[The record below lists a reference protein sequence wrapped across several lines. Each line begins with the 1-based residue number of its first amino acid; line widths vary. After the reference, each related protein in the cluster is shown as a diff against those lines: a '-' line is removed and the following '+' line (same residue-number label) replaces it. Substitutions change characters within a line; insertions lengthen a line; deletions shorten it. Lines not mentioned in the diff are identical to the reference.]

1 MKLKWLIIGND
12 GVGKTSLSSI
22 IEEKDLNKKKSL
34 DFQYRDK
41 TIEAPEGFIENSYL
55 NNALIMIGQNQA
67 KVVVF
72 MLDDE
77 KDNHIPPNFARTFTR
92 KTITIINKI
101 DLYDKEDM
109 DRLREIKDSIGS
121 EIGFE
126 ISLKTG
132 EGVDKLKKYIK
143 EIEDERCF
151 L

>member
-55 NNALIMIGQNQA
+55 NNALIMVGQNQA

-77 KDNHIPPNFARTFTR
+77 KDNYIPPNFAKTFTR

-132 EGVDKLKKYIK
+132 EGVDKLKKYIE

>member
-55 NNALIMIGQNQA
+55 NNALIMVGQNQA

-77 KDNHIPPNFARTFTR
+77 KDNHIPPNFAKTFTR

-132 EGVDKLKKYIK
+132 EGVDKLKKYIE